1 MNAHLKL
8 KDLEH
13 RKGAVLLDAKRSYRH
28 GNAVLSVYGFAHMP
42 TPLNQRARFS
52 RVLLERVELPAAT
65 PKNEVWDTLEAL
77 TRLVV
82 ARLGAEQ
89 FTLRAK
95 VRR

>member
-1 MNAHLKL
+1 MNAHIKL

-13 RKGAVLLDAKRSYRH
+13 RKGAVLLDAKRSYRN
-28 GNAVLSVYGFAHMP
+28 GNAVLSVYGF
-42 TPLNQRARFS
+42 TPLTLRLATRS
-52 RVLLERVELPAAT
+52 ARVLLERVDLPAAT
-65 PKNEVWDTLEAL
+65 PKHEVWDALEAL